1 MKETI
6 YVSTVGE
13 RFMKVMEILGDT
25 VKEIFD
31 PVPGIDEHLIRIEV
45 TESRWTDEIKPRL
58 LSN

>member
-13 RFMKVMEILGDT
+13 RFDKVIGILGDT
-25 VKEIFD
+25 IKEIFD

-45 TESRWTDEIKPRL
+45 SDAEWGIIKPRL
-58 LSN
+58 LAR